1 MHSPFC
7 IFASILRRFHLQPR
21 PSSAHFPC
29 TSAAQPAL
37 LLLLLPAAYMACHRS
52 PVASSSAGFWDED
65 DAAATTLQASA
76 ASSTAAR
83 GLLFANTQPAPSRWL
98 PLKGP
103 SCFLPERAAAGNLQR
118 LAQSVQQLQ
127 DGLEHDGP
135 VRQQAA
141 LGLAAQ
147 LLHSGRQERAAQVLP
162 YLQVLSRAHGRLWV
176 QALLPCSWCHVWN
189 GTLSE
194 GQGSGSGMQAPPVR
208 AALAAAV
215 GSVLAARGADVSG
228 AGMGTQQQQ
237 CSVGA
242 AGQAGGSGGPDGS
255 SEEIDEIED
264 D

>member
-1 MHSPFC
+1 
-7 IFASILRRFHLQPR
+7 
-21 PSSAHFPC
+21 
-29 TSAAQPAL
+29 
-37 LLLLLPAAYMACHRS
+37 MACHRS

-83 GLLFANTQPAPSRWL
+83 GLLFCNTQPAPSRWL

-127 DGLEHDGP
+127 DELEQDGP

-141 LGLAAQ
+141 LSLAAQ

-162 YLQVLSRAHGRLWV
+162 YMQVLSRAHGRLWV
-176 QALLPCSWCHVWN
+176 QALLPRSWCHVWN
-189 GTLSE
+189 GTLNE

-215 GSVLAARGADVSG
+215 GSVLAARGLGGSI
-228 AGMGTQQQQ
+228 AGVGLQQQQ
-237 CSVGA
+237 QGVGA
-242 AGQAGGSGGPDGS
+242 AAQASGISTDGGSD
-255 SEEIDEIED
+255 EIDEIED